1 MWPFTRK
8 KPGNLYRCI
17 YCICCNID
25 DDQVQFDLK
34 DASELI
40 VSAASLVDAQVLLA
54 KKIPLSPHVYIHSIK
69 KLNVEI

>member
-8 KPGNLYRCI
+8 KSGNLYRCT

-25 DDQVQFDLK
+25 GDQVQFDLK

-40 VSAASLVDAQVLLA
+40 VSAASLADAQVLFA
-54 KKIPLSPHVYIHSIK
+54 KKILLTPHVYIHSIK
-69 KLNVEI
+69 KMNVAI